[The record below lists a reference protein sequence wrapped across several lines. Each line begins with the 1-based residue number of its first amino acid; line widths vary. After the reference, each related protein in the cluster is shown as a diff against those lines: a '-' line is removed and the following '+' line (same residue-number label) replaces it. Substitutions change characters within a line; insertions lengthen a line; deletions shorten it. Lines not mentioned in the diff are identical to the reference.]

1 MLLRREQVTGLTEIS
16 RTIASIFFV
25 EIVTLCLF
33 TSWLLINLETTILLL
48 IFNFLFVSLTFQLDG
63 TLTRKLGLLAV
74 GKALGLFCNFTFVT
88 LGTIG
93 GDYFGPGFNAL
104 YAIFY
109 PIGNT
114 LWIVAFWS
122 LSLTALPNPAIFK
135 PETNE

>member
-1 MLLRREQVTGLTEIS
+1 MV
-16 RTIASIFFV
+16 V
-25 EIVTLCLF
+25 LCLF
-33 TSWLLINLETTILLL
+33 ASWLLINLETVILLL

-74 GKALGLFCNFTFVT
+74 GNALGLFCNFTFVS
-88 LGTIG
+88 LGVVG
-93 GDYFGPGFNAL
+93 GGYFGQVFNAL

-122 LSLTALPNPAIFK
+122 LSLTALPKLANS
-135 PETNE
+135 